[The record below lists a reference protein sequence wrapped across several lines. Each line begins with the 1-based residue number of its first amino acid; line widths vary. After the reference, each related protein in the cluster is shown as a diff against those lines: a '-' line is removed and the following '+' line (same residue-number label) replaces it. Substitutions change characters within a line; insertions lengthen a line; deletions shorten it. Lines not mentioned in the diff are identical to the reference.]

1 MTQEAKKMMDS
12 STIFGENSEF
22 ERIAAVLGGAK
33 VDSRD
38 AKRSTPTLWSDLPA
52 LDHIAQLI
60 LEIDSHAA
68 AQNES
73 DEVKIRNHNRSLLA
87 AQLGC
92 TAEDIEAIVE
102 SYGDSW
108 QQYVLDA
115 RIRQGMSST
124 HMRDVTWDRLE
135 AATLK
140 KLVIL
145 VENPVAKLSV
155 AELLAV
161 AKTANTANRGD
172 RAIKGPGQGVG
183 GGPVPQNHVQT
194 NIFLGGDPA
203 NGVLPAGNLGTI
215 SLSLSQRV
223 LKQLSTPK
231 EIEGESERTLDSM
244 EMMGIKDIQKIGEGI
259 DKETDDDSKR

>member
-1 MTQEAKKMMDS
+1 M
-12 STIFGENSEF
+12 
-22 ERIAAVLGGAK
+22 RINPEIVDWEKVGAEMLGTPETR
-33 VDSRD
+33 VDSR
-38 AKRSTPTLWSDLPA
+38 TPANLSQPKLPE
-52 LDHIAQLI
+52 LNRIAQLI
-60 LEIDSHAA
+60 LEIDSNAIGK
-68 AQNES
+68 NDS
-73 DEVKIRNHNRSLLA
+73 DEGKIRNHNRSLLA

-92 TAEDIEAIVE
+92 VPEDLQAIVD
-102 SYGDSW
+102 SYGDQW
-108 QQYVLDA
+108 QEYILEA
-115 RIRQGMSST
+115 RIRAGLEST

-140 KLVIL
+140 KLVLI
-145 VENPVAKLSV
+145 VETRGTTLTV

-215 SLSLSQRV
+215 SLSLSQRA
-223 LKQLSTPK
+223 LKQLTTPK
-231 EIEGESERTLDSM
+231 EIEGESVRTLDSV
-244 EMMGIKDIQKIGEGI
+244 EMMGIKDIQRIGEGI
-259 DKETDDDSKR
+259 DKAEDESK